1 MKRSVALAVTL
12 MIAAGSLLAGCGD
25 GDRSLS
31 DEASARLA
39 PRVEAIRAAAAAGDR
54 AAAQAEAGRVRQTL
68 DDLQATG
75 AIDTAEAAT
84 VLSALAGVE
93 QQLGL
98 LPEPTTTTTA
108 TTAPAPAPR
117 PEPPSDDDEGE
128 GPKKKKGREK
138 DD

>member
-1 MKRSVALAVTL
+1 

-25 GDRSLS
+25 GNRSLS
-31 DEASARLA
+31 DEASAHLA

-54 AAAQAEAGRVRQTL
+54 AAAQAEVGRVRQTL
-68 DDLQATG
+68 DDLQAAG
-75 AIDTAEAAT
+75 AVDTAEAAT

-117 PEPPSDDDEGE
+117 PVPPSDDGDEGE